1 MPDTLRTYFRQ
12 HNLPLSETQLTELES
27 LLTPRRLARHE
38 VLVRQGEVGRFGAFV
53 LQGCLRG
60 FVTDERQK
68 EHILQFAPEN
78 WWISDQHSLTRQQ
91 PALFSID
98 ALEDSEVLVFGA
110 EFYARLQSLG
120 PGFQAL
126 FYQLLQNSLV
136 ALQRRLIGVL
146 SEPAEVR
153 YQEFLQLYPTL
164 ARRLPQR
171 HIAAYLGITPESLS
185 RIRGELARGEG

>member
-1 MPDTLRTYFRQ
+1 MLHALRAYF
-12 HNLPLSETQLTELES
+12 HDKLPLSETQLAEMEG
-27 LLTPRRLARHE
+27 LLMPRRLRKQE
-38 VLVRQGEVGRFGAFV
+38 VLARQGETARYGAFV
-53 LQGCLRG
+53 VSGCLRSY
-60 FVTDERQK
+60 VTDERQK

-78 WWISDQHSLTRQQ
+78 WWISDQHSLVRQQ

-98 ALEDSEVLVFGA
+98 ALEDSEVLLFSAG
-110 EFYARLQSLG
+110 FYAH
-120 PGFQAL
+120 FQAL
-126 FYQLLQNSLV
+126 GPEFQAFFYQLLQNSLV

-146 SEPAEVR
+146 SAPAELR

-185 RIRGELARGEG
+185 RIRSELARGEG